1 MRPESDPAALW
12 VAIDEVTE
20 GCLYALRFECER
32 GGWTPHLW
40 SQTTAE
46 GAPPPFVRFFFIGVD
61 SIGKTVYYD
70 TILVRDT
77 NQLAARIKL
86 SEVAQEAARA
96 TRRLRNGLDRMDQGL
111 DPCVISEKVR
121 ELN

>member
-20 GCLYALRFECER
+20 GCLYALRFECEQ

-40 SQTTAE
+40 SQTPAE
-46 GAPPPFVRFFFIGVD
+46 GAPSPFVRLFFIGID
-61 SIGKTVYYD
+61 TIGKTAYYD
-70 TILVRDT
+70 TILIRDT
-77 NQLAARIKL
+77 SQLAARVKI
-86 SEVAQEAARA
+86 SEITQEAARA
-96 TRRLRNGLDRMDQGL
+96 TKRIKKGLDRMDQGL
-111 DPCVISEKVR
+111 DPYVLSEKVR